1 MSSEVLAGVL
11 GAWSVTHTALGIYFL
26 LAFVLGR
33 REREL
38 ILFSLLCFAFSLA
51 SFGEALDY
59 TGGTFADYERADVIT
74 HAGYIFGAAV
84 NTHFALAFARVRGR
98 RRIAAVLYAVAAVFE
113 LLNFRG
119 ALWTGR
125 REFVGSLFAHPV
137 HFSVGVPSA
146 ACDALY
152 VIGLL
157 EVVGSATLLV
167 RAYRL
172 GRKEALSA
180 VLGGMVILPA
190 AFNDVG
196 LAMGILPNAV
206 SLLPHAFLIYGFSVA
221 SALLLRYRI
230 AKGELESA
238 ASTLR
243 ERTEELRH
251 SHAELRQ
258 IQDELS
264 SKRQL
269 AVVGELAAAIAHEV
283 RNPLAVIVNA
293 VAGLRRGSLRE
304 ADRSTLL
311 DIVEEEAGRL
321 NRLVGD
327 LLRFARPFSISRQPV
342 SLSEMANRFNEA
354 DPEARTVVR
363 VDGSPDADTVWVDPN
378 LFRLVFDNL
387 ISNARQSMRDGGTVA
402 VRIREDLATSEPCVR
417 IEIEDQ
423 GHGMA
428 PDVRRRALDPF
439 YTTRPSG
446 TGLGLPIVQR
456 IVEAHGGWLGIESA
470 EGVGTTVTLHFP
482 VKKPSSERAPES
494 DKPTASVAS

>member
-1 MSSEVLAGVL
+1 VA
-11 GAWSVTHTALGIYFL
+11 
-26 LAFVLGR
+26 
-33 REREL
+33 
-38 ILFSLLCFAFSLA
+38 SL
-51 SFGEALDY
+51 GEALDY
-59 TGGTFADYERADVIT
+59 VATTFDGYQRADRIT
-74 HAGYIFGAAV
+74 HGGYIIGAAV

-98 RRIAAVLYAVAAVFE
+98 TRVAAVLYVIAFVFE
-113 LLNFRG
+113 LFNASG
-119 ALWTGR
+119 SLWSAR
-125 REFVGSLFAHPV
+125 REFTNAVFGRSV
-137 HFSVGVPSA
+137 HFSVGVPSPI
-146 ACDALY
+146 CNVLY
-152 VIGLL
+152 VIALL
-157 EVVGSATLLV
+157 EVVGAATLLG
-167 RAYRL
+167 RAYWL

-180 VLGGMVILPA
+180 VLGCLVTLPA

-196 LAMGILPNAV
+196 LAVGWLPHTV
-206 SLLPHAFLIYGFSVA
+206 SLLPHAFLLYGFSVA

-293 VAGLRRGSLRE
+293 VAGLRRGSLRDE
-304 ADRSTLL
+304 DRTTLL

-342 SLSEMANRFNEA
+342 SLSEMANRFNDGERDA
-354 DPEARTVVR
+354 QPVAVR
-363 VDGSPDADTVWVDPN
+363 VDGSPSADTVWVDPN

-387 ISNARQSMRDGGTVA
+387 ISNARQAMRDGGAVD
-402 VRIREDLATSEPCVR
+402 VRIREDFATSEPSVR
-417 IEIEDQ
+417 IEIEDK

-456 IVEAHGGWLGIESA
+456 IVEAHGGWLGIEST

-482 VKKPSSERAPES
+482 VKKPVSERAASES
-494 DKPTASVAS
+494 GRPPLSVA

>member
-1 MSSEVLAGVL
+1 MSNEVLAGVV
-11 GAWSVTHTALGIYFL
+11 GAWSVTHAALGIYFL
-26 LAFVLGR
+26 LAFLVGR

-38 ILFSLLCFAFSLA
+38 VLFSALCFAFSLS

-59 TGGTFADYERADVIT
+59 SAQQLSQNERADRIT
-74 HAGYIFGAAV
+74 HAGYVVAAAV
-84 NTHFALAFARVRGR
+84 NVHFALAFARIPNRH
-98 RRIAAVLYAVAAVFE
+98 RIAFVLYALAFAFQVA
-113 LLNFRG
+113 NFSG
-119 ALWTGR
+119 AFWVGR
-125 REFVGSLFAHPV
+125 REFVNTVFGTPV
-137 HFSVGVPSA
+137 RFSVGEPSLLCELFYGLGLVQTVA
-146 ACDALY
+146 ATAL
-152 VIGLL
+152 LL
-157 EVVGSATLLV
+157 RSYL
-167 RAYRL
+167 L
-172 GRKEALSA
+172 GRKEAWSA
-180 VLGGMVILPA
+180 VLGASITLPA

-196 LAMGILPNAV
+196 LATGWLPHTV
-206 SLLPHAFLIYGFSVA
+206 SVLPHAFLFYGFSVA

-293 VAGLRRGSLRE
+293 VAGLRRGSLRPE
-304 ADRSTLL
+304 DRTTLL

-342 SLSEMANRFNEA
+342 SLSELAHRFNDGEREA
-354 DPEARTVVR
+354 QAVAVR
-363 VDGSPDADTVWVDPN
+363 VDGSPNADTVWVDPN

-387 ISNARQSMRDGGTVA
+387 ISNARQAMRDGGTVN
-402 VRIREDLATSEPCVR
+402 VRIREDLASAEPSVR
-417 IEIEDQ
+417 IEIEDR
-423 GHGMA
+423 GHGMS
-428 PDVRRRALDPF
+428 PDVKRRALDPF

-470 EGVGTTVTLHFP
+470 EGLGTTVTLHFP
-482 VKKPSSERAPES
+482 VKRPVPNAAEQP
-494 DKPTASVAS
+494 PASVAS